1 MTTPYVAYNRGAI
14 AIAEHFDIGRVSASD
29 FVLDHNPY
37 PKDENAGWTLFK
49 PSDDLDYEALDGREA
64 KLVHRDGVEAKLV
77 NRDRVEVT
85 LTMRRDTSSV
95 QPASAPPAWDAPDC
109 LVAAF
114 FAAWR
119 GQSGWSL
126 YIKGDLPTKRVTAD
140 TLEPGDIVNLHKDGT
155 SETWEYAVCVAP
167 GKIAVADDNR
177 TIVLH
182 RNLENITVTRRYGK
196 DPAYKEEA

>member
-1 MTTPYVAYNRGAI
+1 MTTAYDAYNQGAN
-14 AIAEHFDIGRVSASD
+14 ALAKSLGFDYTTRLASITEN
-29 FVLDHNPY
+29 NPY
-37 PKDENAGWTLFK
+37 RENDGWTLFK
-49 PSDDLDYEALDGREA
+49 PSDNLDYDALEGR
-64 KLVHRDGVEAKLV
+64 GAKLV
-77 NRDRVEVT
+77 NRDGVDVT
-85 LTMRRDTSSV
+85 LTMHRDTNSV
-95 QPASAPPAWDAPDC
+95 QPASAPPAWDVPNC

-114 FAAWR
+114 FASWR
-119 GQSGWSL
+119 GQSGWNL
-126 YIKGDLPTKRVTAD
+126 YIQGDLPTKRVTAD

-167 GKIAVADDNR
+167 GKIAVADDKR